1 MKQKT
6 IFYCTDCGN
15 ETSKWAGRCT
25 ACGAWNTIVEAPEV
39 KVSKAPVKGG
49 SLRRSR
55 PSRISELSTEYEVRF
70 CSRVC
75 DFSRR
80 RTRDRKIYFAAANLR
95 FDWRTGKDS
104 ICHWRGK
111 SAPAQNAG
119 AAARRRCGGRLC
131 SCGD

>member
-55 PSRISELSTEYEVRF
+55 PSRISELSTEDEVRF
-70 CSRVC
+70 NTGLGELDRVLGGGAVRG
-75 DFSRR
+75 SV
-80 RTRDRKIYFAAANLR
+80 ILVGGAP
-95 FDWRTGKDS
+95 G
-104 ICHWRGK
+104 IGK
-111 SAPAQNAG
+111 STLLLQI
-119 AAARRRCGGRLC
+119 CGLIGEQERILYVT
-131 SCGD
+131 GE